1 MQARFDLLPSTDR
14 LQVTFRPSLNPEM
27 ARLETLMDLLGGDK
41 IVRTVETQ
49 EGSESVEYIMKVPLG
64 ALGNMVKGAN

>member
-1 MQARFDLLPSTDR
+1 
-14 LQVTFRPSLNPEM
+14 M

-49 EGSESVEYIMKVPLG
+49 EGSESVEYIMKAPLG